1 MNLLVDFTSLQWRVL
16 TALILA
22 PLAVLAV
29 LFLPTFDFALAL
41 GLILLG
47 AAWEW
52 SALGGLT
59 GWSARMG
66 FVALIAATM
75 ILLGLL
81 PAAGVAA
88 LLLVVTLGWWVL
100 AVWLLR
106 LDDPIVPCPGPAP
119 ARLLAGLPVLA
130 GPWLA
135 MTHLHAAL
143 PQGPALV
150 LFLLVLIWTADS
162 AAYFAG
168 RRWGKTKLA
177 PLLSPGKTWAG
188 VYGAG
193 AGAALLGLVLGYW
206 LQLSPLALV
215 AAVVLCLVTAFI
227 SVVGDLF
234 ESLLKR
240 LQGLK
245 DSGRLL
251 PGHGGLLDRIDSLTA
266 AAPLFA
272 LGLLWLGALS

>member
-1 MNLLVDFTSLQWRVL
+1 LLVDFTSLQWRVL

-66 FVALIAATM
+66 FVALIAAAM

-81 PAAGVAA
+81 PAAGVAP
-88 LLLVVTLGWWVL
+88 LLLVVTLGWWGL
-100 AVWLLR
+100 AVWLWR

-168 RRWGKTKLA
+168 RRWGKAKLA

-193 AGAALLGLVLGYW
+193 GGAALLGLVLGYW
-206 LQLSPLALV
+206 LELSPLALV